1 MNNILN
7 NMVSLVIY
15 CSQKELKVKIFKKV
29 RYPNGRRHIYFLGV
43 KIISY
48 NRKNKISS
56 RSLHGAKYVN
66 YKTYN
71 DLALDIKH
79 NIHKIPDNID
89 LVVGIPRSGMI
100 PAYIIGLALNR
111 KVCSVQEFLTGNTGN
126 KGFTRSVTERDI
138 KNILVVDDTV
148 NSGMSIQKIKELLAP
163 EASKYNFFFMAVY
176 ASDEKSTAFVD
187 AYMKKLS
194 LPRIFQ
200 WNYMYHEAT
209 SNACYDMD
217 GVLCIDPTEEEN
229 DDGENYINFIKNARP
244 LYQPNH
250 EIGYIVTSRLEKYR
264 KETEEW
270 LEKHSVKYKK
280 LYMLNATAEERRQLR
295 LHSKYKAK
303 IYKQIK
309 ESRLFIESDPDQ
321 AREIAE
327 MTGKRCICCSND
339 LMYEE

>member
-1 MNNILN
+1 M
-7 NMVSLVIY
+7 
-15 CSQKELKVKIFKKV
+15 KIFKKV
-29 RYPNGRRHIYFLGV
+29 KYPNGRRHIYLMGIKV
-43 KIISY
+43 ISY
-48 NRKNKISS
+48 NKKKKPRIQ
-56 RSLHGAKYVN
+56 SLHRKKYIN

-126 KGFTRSVTERDI
+126 KGFTRSVTERNI

-148 NSGMSIQKIKELLAP
+148 NSGMSIQKIKELLTP
-163 EASKYNFFFMAVY
+163 EASKYNFYFLAVY
-176 ASDEKSTAFVD
+176 ASDERSTTFVD
-187 AYMKKLS
+187 VYMKKLS

-200 WNYMYHEAT
+200 WNYMYHDAT
-209 SNACYDMD
+209 RNACYDMD

-229 DDGENYINFIKNARP
+229 DDGKNYINFIKNARP
-244 LYQPNH
+244 LYLPNH

-280 LYMLNATAEERRQLR
+280 LYMLKATAEERRQLC
-295 LHSKYKAK
+295 LHAKYKAK

-309 ESRLFIESDPDQ
+309 DSRLFIESDPNQ
-321 AREIAE
+321 AIQIAE
-327 MTGKRCICCSND
+327 MTGKRCICCLND